1 MVLGEDAAIGVLF
14 AELVIAVKEM
24 ARNNAKFKS
33 SWRRLGDI
41 LNRLEH
47 VVNEI
52 IDADRQLD
60 RSNEERERLI
70 IQRFE
75 KGIEIVRRCAKVKC
89 WNITAK
95 YSYKKKLDAY
105 ERSLQDLF
113 RYDLQLDR
121 IGTGGSFGKYTGLT
135 GCCRVPGVRQYVVG
149 LEERISELKMLLL
162 KNAVVV
168 VSAPGGFGKT
178 TLVKVL
184 CNDEE
189 ITRTFEDI
197 LFVTVSNKSNFR
209 AIIEK
214 LFQHK
219 GHPLPDFQ
227 TEEEAIDQLEC
238 LLMPFGSN
246 PVLLVLDDLQTGLE
260 LFIDGLTC
268 QIPKIKVLVTSRSVF
283 PRFYTYELEMLKD
296 QHAMALFRHS
306 ACQQDGS
313 STIPSDLVNEIVRY
327 CRGSPLALTVVGRS
341 LCGESVVTWK
351 EKRKHWSQGGSVFHG
366 NDKLLNCLLSSII
379 ALDEV
384 KKECYLDL
392 GSFPEDQR
400 ISATTLMDMW
410 VELYNM
416 DEDGE
421 NAICI
426 LIQLCRRGLIDLVH
440 TRKDLSDGDGNDD
453 CVTQLDG
460 CYTGDFV
467 TQHDLLRDLAIH
479 QSGQKPIQNRERL
492 IIEIRGND
500 LPSWWTEQM
509 EHPIHARL
517 VSIST
522 DEMFSS
528 IWLNNFLLL
537 GYLWSL
543 KRIRLEHISVPSIT
557 PILQLRSLQKISFI
571 MCKIAEGFRD
581 YVIPTPNMLP
591 NLAEIVLDYC
601 NDLVEFP
608 AWLCSIHCLKKLSI
622 TNCHG
627 MVAIPEGFG
636 KLESLEM
643 LSLYACS
650 NLEKLPESFGSLR
663 KLSFLDISD
672 CVNLNKL
679 PGQIGELCGLTE
691 LHMRGCGL
699 LKLPL
704 SVGKLEQLKVVTCGK
719 EIGYQWEDYKDLLP
733 NLRIKFVKE
742 EVNLDWLGM

>member
-1 MVLGEDAAIGVLF
+1 MMVFGEDAAIGVLF
-14 AELVIAVKEM
+14 SELVNAVKEM
-24 ARNNAKFKS
+24 ASNNAKFKS

-41 LNRLEH
+41 LDRLEP
-47 VVNEI
+47 VLKEI

-60 RSNEERERLI
+60 RSNEAAGLI
-70 IQRFE
+70 QLFE
-75 KGIEIVRRCAKVKC
+75 EGIKIVSRCAEVKC

-95 YSYKKKLDAY
+95 HSYKKKLDVY

-113 RYDLQLDR
+113 RYDLQAQVTRDSSLSLGMLVRLDTKLDR
-121 IGTGGSFGKYTGLT
+121 IGTEGSFGKYTGLT

-149 LEERISELKMLLL
+149 LEERIPELKMLLL

-219 GHPLPDFQ
+219 GHLLPDFQ

-306 ACQQDGS
+306 ACQQNGS

-426 LIQLCRRGLIDLVH
+426 LIQLCKRGLIDLVH

-509 EHPIHARL
+509 EHPIHAHL

-522 DEMFSS
+522 GVHFFC
-528 IWLNNFLLL
+528 ILN
-537 GYLWSL
+537 
-543 KRIRLEHISVPSIT
+543 
-557 PILQLRSLQKISFI
+557 KISTT
-571 MCKIAEGFRD
+571 
-581 YVIPTPNMLP
+581 VT
-591 NLAEIVLDYC
+591 
-601 NDLVEFP
+601 
-608 AWLCSIHCLKKLSI
+608 SI
-622 TNCHG
+622 
-627 MVAIPEGFG
+627 
-636 KLESLEM
+636 
-643 LSLYACS
+643 
-650 NLEKLPESFGSLR
+650 
-663 KLSFLDISD
+663 
-672 CVNLNKL
+672 VNLHPQYVMFK
-679 PGQIGELCGLTE
+679 C
-691 LHMRGCGL
+691 
-699 LKLPL
+699 
-704 SVGKLEQLKVVTCGK
+704 
-719 EIGYQWEDYKDLLP
+719 
-733 NLRIKFVKE
+733 
-742 EVNLDWLGM
+742 